1 MKKKVYIISH
11 SHWDREWYM
20 AYEQHHMR
28 LIELIDDLLELF
40 EVDPSFNSFHLDGQT
55 IILDDYLQV
64 RPEKRQAIQQAIN
77 EGKLRIG
84 PFYIL
89 QDDFLISSE
98 SNVRNMLIG
107 MEESRKWGTP
117 VMLGYFPDTF
127 GNMGQTP
134 QLMKQ
139 AGISAAAFGRGVK
152 PIGFDNQVL
161 EAENYSS
168 QYSEMWWKG
177 PDQTAIFGLLF
188 ANWYSNGNEIPVEKE
203 AALAFWK
210 QKLADAEQYASTN
223 HLLMMNGIDHQPVQK
238 DISKAIHLANELFPD
253 YEFIH
258 SNFTDYLE
266 AVQKDVP
273 EDLGSVEGELTSQ
286 ETDGWYTLANTA
298 SARVYLKQ
306 WNTKVQRQLENI
318 TEPLAT
324 MAYEV
329 SGNYPHDQL
338 DYAWKTLMQ
347 NHPHDSICGCSVDSV
362 HREMIPRFE
371 KADEVGKYLA
381 QDSLEQL
388 TAAIDTTGFPKDS
401 FPFVIVNTAG
411 MDKTGEAEITIELE
425 RKRFAEG
432 IPEQLYQEL
441 ENLPKRKYHV
451 ETKSGATIPAILSEE
466 TVQFGYDLP
475 KDRFRVPYMA
485 RMIKVTLPLENMPA
499 FSWETFALVE
509 GEAKAEEK
517 ETMIHQSG
525 RIIENGP
532 LHLTIEKN
540 GTITMEDRK
549 NKRKLNNLHIF
560 EDIGDIGNEYIFKQ
574 PFCDQPILSSNKE
587 NSEVKVLVDTPEIA
601 KISILQEMEIPVS
614 ADERLE
620 KEQQMVVEFR
630 YRKAERSK
638 EKRILQI
645 KTIMTIR
652 KDSKKI
658 DFETTLDNQMKD
670 HRLRVLFPTKL
681 HVEHHEADSIFE
693 VVKRPN
699 HVSKSWEN
707 PTNPQHQQAFVN
719 IHDEEYGVTV
729 GNFGLNEYEVTEDGQ
744 IAVTLLRS
752 VGELGDWGYFPT
764 PEAQCL
770 GEHRFNYSIELH
782 GPEEKFSTYLHAYA
796 AQIPFST
803 QQIKHHEGTLISKQ
817 QYLTIK
823 SETFAITALKR
834 SKFSDKV
841 VVRGFNMSSHLE
853 KLEITKDNGKTV
865 ILNLLEEPTKQAV
878 VPIIQPYEI
887 RTIGFEEEN
896 ECMAE

>member
-223 HLLMMNGIDHQPVQK
+223 HLLMMNGVDHQPVQK

-532 LHLTIEKN
+532 LHFTIEKN

>member
-223 HLLMMNGIDHQPVQK
+223 HLLMMNGVDHQPVQK

-306 WNTKVQRQLENI
+306 WNIKVQRQLENI

>member
-223 HLLMMNGIDHQPVQK
+223 HLLMMNGVDHQPVQK

-853 KLEITKDNGKTV
+853 RLEITKDNGKTV

>member
-223 HLLMMNGIDHQPVQK
+223 HLLMMNGVDHQPVQK

-371 KADEVGKYLA
+371 KADEVGKYLS

>member
-223 HLLMMNGIDHQPVQK
+223 HLLMMNGVDHQPVQK

-347 NHPHDSICGCSVDSV
+347 NHPHDSICGCSVDPV